1 MYNDFNSF
9 HLIFT
14 TKEKN
19 TFGNTFQDQPGAAFG
34 LSQACRNSQLF
45 YNKVLIFKQ
54 RKEHTFNAIW
64 IMIIYSSF
72 FMIQPNFIFHHCFL
86 FQYCRCNFITKCT
99 QVEVRYLRTII
110 YCFAIANYTKTMNL
124 GCSTSWTVAGRGRNS
139 TASNR
144 HVLD

>member
-1 MYNDFNSF
+1 MYNDFNCL

-14 TKEKN
+14 TNEKMHLEIRFMIN
-19 TFGNTFQDQPGAAFG
+19 RAPQFVF
-34 LSQACRNSQLF
+34 SQACRTSRLS

-64 IMIIYSSF
+64 IMIVYSSF
-72 FMIQPNFIFHHCFL
+72 FVMRPNFIFHHCFL